1 MLQASHR
8 AVLVNNIY
16 EPVLK
21 AGLDKALVST
31 FSQLQEVSIKI
42 KVQLSRQPAS
52 KQHVFVSFQ
61 TFPFLY
67 SFCFFLWV

>member
-21 AGLDKALVST
+21 AGLYNAPVST

-42 KVQLSRQPAS
+42 KVQLSQ
-52 KQHVFVSFQ
+52 Q
-61 TFPFLY
+61 
-67 SFCFFLWV
+67 